1 MMDILHKKLATMRES
16 LSEEILK
23 KPLPPNQNKIEGEDI
38 KLLEYQTLIYLM
50 HDIITDRLEN
60 FVDKKFGDNWEFSRE
75 SSIEEL
81 ILHIQTDDP
90 KTLIELSETLTQFK
104 NQLSSFERD
113 FVSIYINYSTAI

>member
-1 MMDILHKKLATMRES
+1 
-16 LSEEILK
+16 
-23 KPLPPNQNKIEGEDI
+23 
-38 KLLEYQTLIYLM
+38 M